1 MATPSPAIPPAAPTI
16 PLTDETR
23 AAYEDLNTKIE
34 AMIEATADA
43 AILAALN
50 TSQQDVDDILTKDTQ
65 YRLHANTAQFAALLK
80 QINQTNDGLKTLQE
94 QIGATASHIAAAGA
108 VIGAIGKVLTLVPG
122 I

>member
-1 MATPSPAIPPAAPTI
+1 MATPSPTIPPAAPTI

-50 TSQQDVDDILTKDTQ
+50 ASQQDVDDILTKDTQ

-80 QINQTNDGLKTLQE
+80 QINQTNENLKTLQD
-94 QIGATASHIAAAGA
+94 QIAAVASHVAAAGA

>member
-34 AMIEATADA
+34 DAIEATADA
-43 AILAALN
+43 A
-50 TSQQDVDDILTKDTQ
+50 ILTKDTQ
-65 YRLHANTAQFAALLK
+65 YRLHTNTTQFAALLK
-80 QINQTNDGLKTLQE
+80 QINQTNDGLKTLQD
-94 QIGATASHIAAAGA
+94 QIAAIASHIAAAGA

>member
-1 MATPSPAIPPAAPTI
+1 MATPSPTIPPAAPTI

-34 AMIEATADA
+34 ALIEATADA

-50 TSQQDVDDILTKDTQ
+50 ASQQDVDDILTKDTQ

-80 QINQTNDGLKTLQE
+80 QINQTNENLKTLQD
-94 QIGATASHIAAAGA
+94 QIAAVASHVAAAGA